1 MARAMIYR
9 IEDKKRH
16 SKDKK
21 QHEKSIKKSPLFT
34 HMFAPLTKNEYDIL
48 NSFLYIID
56 DVLKLSNKQKAS
68 LSKDI
73 RGLFHTLTDDRA
85 NKNIDYLNTPTQLSA
100 YIYYYLY
107 WNLYRLV
114 RAFGSL
120 SFSLKDGCV
129 IGDFGAGPLTFIM
142 ALWIS
147 KPHLRECEL
156 SFYCV
161 DISYKVMSI
170 GERLFYALCELTDK
184 NLEDRKVYKKWK
196 IIRVCDKFGCKI
208 KDKLDLFV
216 SSNMFNEICWDRLR
230 NMEEDCNKYTN
241 IIDSYLKKDGT
252 SLIIEPGLP
261 IGGAIISSFRTCFIK
276 RGCKILS
283 PCPHNKDCAI
293 HNRQTFSKNSKK
305 WCHFSCST
313 FDAPKNLLALSKES
327 HLGKKTFSLSYIYT
341 QKNSIKEEESE
352 DKHIFITAIITSN
365 IIKLQDKKIG
375 FYACSKVGFLL
386 LQMEEKDFFI
396 KKKKNK
402 FKSGSYV
409 KIKVESIK
417 KSDKDKKT
425 GAIIVSI

>member
-1 MARAMIYR
+1 MHR
-9 IEDKKRH
+9 IEDKNGY

-21 QHEKSIKKSPLFT
+21 QHEKTIKKPPLSKHLFT
-34 HMFAPLTKNEYDIL
+34 SLTKDEDHVL
-48 NSFLYIID
+48 NSFLDIID
-56 DVLKLSNKQKAS
+56 DVLKLNKKQKTN
-68 LSKDI
+68 LPKDI
-73 RGLFHTLTDDRA
+73 RHLFHTLTDERA
-85 NKNIDYLNTPTQLSA
+85 NKSIDYINTPTQLSA

-114 RAFGSL
+114 RVFGSL
-120 SFSLKDGCV
+120 SFSLKDGDV

-170 GERLFYALCELTDK
+170 GERLFYALCEFTNK

-196 IIRVCDKFGCKI
+196 IIRVCEKFGCKI
-208 KDKLDLFV
+208 KNKLDFFV

-230 NMEEDCNKYTN
+230 NMEEDINKYTN
-241 IIDSYLKKDGT
+241 IIDSYLKKDGS

-261 IGGAIISSFRTCFIK
+261 IGGALISSFRDFFIRK
-276 RGCKILS
+276 GYKILS
-283 PCPHNKDCAI
+283 PCSHSEDCAI
-293 HNRQTFSKNSKK
+293 STKSKK

-313 FDAPKNLLALSKES
+313 SDVPKNLLALSEAS
-327 HLGKKTFSLSYIYT
+327 HLGKKTVSLSYIYT
-341 QKNSIKEEESE
+341 QKNSMRE
-352 DKHIFITAIITSN
+352 DENEDRHIFITAIITSN

-386 LQMEEKDFFI
+386 LEMEEKDFFI
-396 KKKKNK
+396 EKKKSN

-417 KSDKDKKT
+417 KSNKDKKT
-425 GAIIVSI
+425 GAIIVKI